1 MPVSETDLSNAAVP
15 APPVSRLSTIR
26 ARSLTSR
33 LVATFSGPAGV
44 ALKFVFLGLFNAL
57 VVWAAAVL
65 VSQHKWVAV
74 IVTIAAALAIDA
86 IYLARRKV
94 PLKFL
99 VPGTIF
105 LIAFSVIPIIY
116 TINVA
121 FTNYSTGH
129 ILSKSEA
136 IEQVKI
142 NALAPPP
149 NGKTYNLSPALDK
162 DGNLVLLLADAETG
176 KTFVGTRE
184 GLTPLPRSSVK
195 VSDGAITG
203 ASGYKLITGAR
214 LFSLDQE
221 LEHFRVP
228 TPGGSAIHPE
238 GIDNAVQ
245 LAPTLRYD
253 PKTDTFTRIRDGLV
267 YRDNGKG
274 SFIATANGKKEELE
288 PGWKTYVGF
297 LNFSK
302 IIHDPLIRNPFLRVL
317 LWTIVF
323 AFLTVLLSFA
333 LGLFLA
339 ITLQKKFRLQRVYRA
354 VLILPYAI
362 PAFLTILIWGGL
374 MNPHDA
380 ILNSLFHVNIPWLY
394 DPWWA
399 RVSIIIVSVWLTFP
413 YFFLVSLG
421 ALQSIP
427 GELVEAARVDGAG
440 SWQVFRKIT
449 LPLLLVAVAP
459 LMIASFAFNF
469 NNFGNIYL
477 LTGGGPASSDNTV
490 AGATDILISYTY
502 KIAFANGLGQ
512 DYGLASAV
520 SIIIFF
526 IVATISTISFSRT
539 KVLENLN

>member
-1 MPVSETDLSNAAVP
+1 M
-15 APPVSRLSTIR
+15 
-26 ARSLTSR
+26 
-33 LVATFSGPAGV
+33 
-44 ALKFVFLGLFNAL
+44 
-57 VVWAAAVL
+57 VWAGAILA
-65 VSQHKWVAV
+65 SQHKWIAL
-74 IVTIAAALAIDA
+74 IVTAAAVLAIDA
-86 IYLARRKV
+86 IFLARRKV
-94 PLKFL
+94 PAKFL
-99 VPGTIF
+99 IPGTIF

-116 TINVA
+116 TVNVA

-136 IEQVKI
+136 IDQIKI

-162 DGNLVLLLADAETG
+162 DGNLVLLLADADNG

-195 VSDGAITG
+195 VSEGAITA
-203 ASGYKLITGAR
+203 ASGYRLITGSR
-214 LFSLDQE
+214 LFTLDKE
-221 LEHFRVP
+221 LNQFRVP

-245 LAPTLRYD
+245 LAPALRYD
-253 PKTDTFTRIRDGLV
+253 AKAGTFTRIKDGVV
-267 YRDNGKG
+267 YRDNGRG
-274 SFIATANGKKEELE
+274 SFVATANGKKEELE

-297 LNFSK
+297 LQFSR
-302 IIHDPLIRNPFLRVL
+302 IVHDPLIRNPFLRVL

-323 AFLTVLLSFA
+323 ALLTVVLSFA

-339 ITLQKKFRLQRVYRA
+339 ITLQKKFRLQRVYRL
-354 VLILPYAI
+354 VLVLPYAI

-380 ILNSLFHVNIPWLY
+380 ILNSLFHINVPWLY

-440 SWQVFRKIT
+440 AWQVFRKIT

-459 LMIASFAFNF
+459 LTIASFAFNF
-469 NNFGNIYL
+469 NNFNIIYL
-477 LTGGGPASSDNTV
+477 LTQGGPA
-490 AGATDILISYTY
+490 AGDQSIAGTTDILISYTF
-502 KIAFANGLGQ
+502 KLAFASGKGG
-512 DYGLASAV
+512 DYALAAGV
-520 SIIIFF
+520 TILIFF
-526 IVATISTISFSRT
+526 IVATISGVAFWRT
-539 KVLENLN
+539 KALETLR

>member
-1 MPVSETDLSNAAVP
+1 M
-15 APPVSRLSTIR
+15 
-26 ARSLTSR
+26 
-33 LVATFSGPAGV
+33 
-44 ALKFVFLGLFNAL
+44 ALKFVLLGIFNAL
-57 VVWAAAVL
+57 IVWAAAVL
-65 VSQHKWVAV
+65 ASQHKWVAV
-74 IVTIAAALAIDA
+74 IVTAAAALAIDA
-86 IYLARRKV
+86 IYLARRKI

-99 VPGTIF
+99 VPGTVF

-116 TINVA
+116 TVNVA

-136 IEQVKI
+136 IDQIKI

-162 DGNLVLLLADAETG
+162 DGNLVLLLDDADTG
-176 KTFVGTRE
+176 KTFVGTRD

-195 VSDGAITG
+195 VSGGVITA
-203 ASGYKLITGAR
+203 ASGYSLIKGAR
-214 LFSLDQE
+214 LFSLDKE
-221 LEHFRVP
+221 LEDFRVP
-228 TPGGSAIHPE
+228 IPGGSAIHPE

-253 PKTDTFTRIRDGLV
+253 AKTGTFTRIKDGVV

-274 SFIATANGKKEELE
+274 SFVATANGKKEELE

-297 LNFSK
+297 TNFSR

-317 LWTIVF
+317 LWTITF

-374 MNPHDA
+374 MNQHDA
-380 ILNSLFHVNIPWLY
+380 ILNSLFHINIPWLY

-440 SWQVFRKIT
+440 AFQVFRKIT

-459 LMIASFAFNF
+459 LTIASFAFNF
-469 NNFGNIYL
+469 NNFNIIYL
-477 LTGGGPASSDNTV
+477 LTQGGPA
-490 AGATDILISYTY
+490 AGDQSIAGTTDILISYTF
-502 KIAFANGLGQ
+502 KLAFASGKGG
-512 DYGLASAV
+512 DYALAAGV
-520 SIIIFF
+520 TILIFF
-526 IVATISTISFSRT
+526 IVATISGIAFWRT
-539 KVLENLN
+539 KALETLR